1 MSEELIPDYI
11 KQKKVIRQQNF
22 FRGNAACPGCPIP
35 KELDLLLEVMGKK
48 TVLVVPASCSTV
60 IMGDIHGS
68 PSPVPVVHSA
78 FASAAAIA
86 SGLSRQLRIRG
97 EDAKV
102 VVWAGDG
109 ATGDIGFAAVS
120 GAAERNEDILYVCY
134 DNEAFMNTGI
144 QRSSLTP
151 FGAWTTT
158 TPAGKRE
165 FKKPVPFIMIEHK
178 IPYVATA
185 SITYPFDY
193 QAKLRKAKNMQ
204 GFRYIHLLS
213 PCPPGWRFDSSLTIE
228 VAKLAVETG
237 VWPLFEVVNG
247 EFSLTGVSKTLL
259 DKSKRKPVE
268 EYLKLQ
274 GRFAKMSEEE
284 IKVFQE
290 AVDLMWEYIKE
301 LVKR

>member
-1 MSEELIPDYI
+1 MTEIPEN
-11 KQKKVIRQQNF
+11 IRSKRIVREQYF

-35 KELDLLLEVMGKK
+35 KELDLMLEIMGKK

-68 PSPVPVVHSA
+68 PSTVPVIHSA
-78 FASAAAIA
+78 FAAAPAIA
-86 SGLSRQLRIRG
+86 SGVSRQIKLKG

-109 ATGDIGFAAVS
+109 ATGDIGFAGLS
-120 GAAERNEDILYVCY
+120 GAAERNEDMIYICY

-151 FGAWTTT
+151 YGAWTTT

-165 FKKPVPFIMIEHK
+165 FKKPLPFIMMQHK

-185 SITYPFDY
+185 SIAYPFDY
-193 QAKLRKAKNMQ
+193 QGKVRKAKEIQ
-204 GFRYIHLLS
+204 GFRYLHLLS

-228 VAKLAVETG
+228 IARLAVETG
-237 VWPLFEVVNG
+237 IWPLFEVLNG
-247 EFSLTGVSKTLL
+247 KFSLTGISKTLL
-259 DKSKRKPVE
+259 EKRKPIE

-274 GRFAKMSEEE
+274 GRFSKLDKKE
-284 IKVFQE
+284 IEIMQE
-290 AVDLMWEYIKE
+290 AVDSMWEDIRKMTN
-301 LVKR
+301 

>member
-1 MSEELIPDYI
+1 MTEIPEN
-11 KQKKVIRQQNF
+11 IRSKRIVREQYF

-35 KELDLLLEVMGKK
+35 KELDLMLEIMGKK

-68 PSPVPVVHSA
+68 PSTVPVIHSA
-78 FASAAAIA
+78 FAAAPAIA
-86 SGLSRQLRIRG
+86 SGVSRQIKLKG

-109 ATGDIGFAAVS
+109 ATGDIGFAGLS
-120 GAAERNEDILYVCY
+120 GAAERNEDMIYICY

-151 FGAWTTT
+151 YGAWTTT

-165 FKKPVPFIMIEHK
+165 FKKPLPFIMMQHK

-185 SITYPFDY
+185 SIAYPFDY
-193 QAKLRKAKNMQ
+193 QGKVRKAKEIQ
-204 GFRYIHLLS
+204 GFRYLHLLS

-228 VAKLAVETG
+228 IARLAVETG
-237 VWPLFEVVNG
+237 IWPLFEVLNG
-247 EFSLTGVSKTLL
+247 KFSLTGISKTLL
-259 DKSKRKPVE
+259 EKRKPIE

-274 GRFAKMSEEE
+274 GRFSELDKKKE
-284 IKVFQE
+284 IEIMQE
-290 AVDLMWEYIKE
+290 AVDSMWEDIRKMTN
-301 LVKR
+301 